1 MIFVKIFLLLLECL
15 ILEKF
20 MMYLYNIIKFKFL
33 NGNLKRYRIK

>member
-20 MMYLYNIIKFKFL
+20 MMYLYNIIKFKFFEWEF
-33 NGNLKRYRIK
+33 KKI